1 MGKWTIPAI
10 IIGAALLIMVALG
23 GTYNSLVAGRENVN
37 KMGGNLQSAYQM
49 RNDLIPNLVKTVEGS
64 ANFEKSTLTQ
74 VTEARNKATQVT
86 LPKDATPEQIKAYQ
100 DAQNGVTSSLG
111 RLIAVAESY
120 PDIKSTTA
128 FLGLMDSLAGT
139 EARINTARKD
149 YNDAVQPF
157 NQKVQTFPTNIV
169 AGVMGFRTLPYFEA
183 DANAS
188 KAPTV
193 NFGQ

>member
-10 IIGAALLIMVALG
+10 VVGAVLIIVALLS
-23 GTYNSLVAGRENVN
+23 GTYNGLIASRENVN
-37 KMGGNLQSAYQM
+37 KMSGNLQSTYQM
-49 RNDLIPNLVKTVEGS
+49 RNDLIPSLVETVKGS
-64 ANFEKSTLTQ
+64 ADFEQDALTQ
-74 VTEARNKATQVT
+74 VIDARSKATQVV
-86 LPKDATPEQIKAYQ
+86 LPQNATPDQIKAFQ
-100 DAQNGVTSSLG
+100 DAQNGMTSALG
-111 RLIAVAESY
+111 RLIAVAENY
-120 PDIKSTTA
+120 PDLKTTTA
-128 FLGLMDSLAGT
+128 FQGLMDSLAGT

-169 AGVMGFRTLPYFEA
+169 AGLMGFQTLPYFEA

-193 NFGQ
+193 NFGE